1 MVSHRRIRSLPALFL
16 APALATPLV
25 AGSLPGSPE
34 EYLARMDVDGDG
46 VIGLA
51 EYRDYLSRGFRR
63 MDLDGNG
70 VLEAAELPVPG
81 ARAVLLRDH
90 LDALERSFR
99 RMDRN
104 GDGVLDAKELAAP
117 P

>member
-1 MVSHRRIRSLPALFL
+1 MASRRIPSLITLFLFVPVAPASGADSLPDS
-16 APALATPLV
+16 PAD
-25 AGSLPGSPE
+25 
-34 EYLARMDVDGDG
+34 YLARMDVDGDG
-46 VIGLA
+46 VVGLA

-70 VLEAAELPVPG
+70 ILEGAELPVAG
-81 ARAVLLRDH
+81 GRAVLLRDH

-104 GDGVLDAKELAAP
+104 GDGVLDARELASP